1 VGHVKRSNV
10 NTVYLARAPWILH
23 TCVFNFFF
31 DFLQKKK
38 SFEGGKFLT
47 KDSVTFSR

>member
-1 VGHVKRSNV
+1 LFLN
-10 NTVYLARAPWILH
+10 
-23 TCVFNFFF
+23 FF

-38 SFEGGKFLT
+38 SFEGGKLLT